1 MFDLAEVQLHHDVD
15 LALTGDRAAAE
26 RVIERMKAIRNAP
39 GGSIKGDKKAQ
50 WVYEVHEA
58 VKFCKQFDEE
68 CGDGAPLSDI
78 NIVAETARITGEELG
93 TVAKQVRKSRSGN
106 YKPLL
111 LVERDLLRVAVYSQ
125 LHHTLYPSERFL
137 EYLQG

>member
-1 MFDLAEVQLHHDVD
+1 MFDLAEIQLHHDVD

-26 RVIERMKAIRNAP
+26 RVIERMKAIRNAQ

-50 WVYEVHEA
+50 WVYEA
-58 VKFCKQFDEE
+58 VKFCKQFDKE

-78 NIVAETARITGEELG
+78 NVVAETARMTGGELG
-93 TVAKQVRKSRSGN
+93 TVAKQLRKARSCD

-111 LVERDLLRVAVYSQ
+111 LVERDFLRVAVYSQ